1 MMTIMSGNQV
11 KQTTTRNVKRLS
23 AHDTE
28 TFISLVFKF
37 FNSSYHF
44 YGCFLRN
51 AVWSKDRKSSL
62 SDYNYTIKIKNII
75 TTNIKI

>member
-1 MMTIMSGNQV
+1 MMTVMSGNQV

-51 AVWSKDRKSSL
+51 AVWSKWSKNRKSSL
-62 SDYNYTIKIKNII
+62 SDYII

>member
-1 MMTIMSGNQV
+1 MMTVMSGNQV
-11 KQTTTRNVKRLS
+11 KQTTIRNVKRLS

-28 TFISLVFKF
+28 TFISLV

-51 AVWSKDRKSSL
+51 AVWSKDRKGYL
-62 SDYNYTIKIKNII
+62 SD
-75 TTNIKI
+75 